1 MTIKIF
7 LTIFIPVPFAEL
19 GDKAQLVTLFFATDK
34 ENSKLMVFLLP

>member
-7 LTIFIPVPFAEL
+7 LTILIPVPFAEL